1 MQIQFVC
8 LSQSSKLI
16 LLIGD
21 ASFQVG
27 PAQRRFFFITDQ
39 MLSFPWTCAFYAFVY
54 VSISKFWIKLSQV
67 FFLRPRLLGEK
78 FQSQEET
85 SAGA

>member
-39 MLSFPWTCAFYAFVY
+39 LLSFP
-54 VSISKFWIKLSQV
+54 
-67 FFLRPRLLGEK
+67 
-78 FQSQEET
+78 
-85 SAGA
+85 